1 MVRPAFSNGF
11 KYLIKVG
18 PSKNE
23 GGPSNFLVKGHGH
36 SVFKSKLE
44 PLIYLQLSLNIFV
57 VQAKEEKTINIEL
70 FIIFIAFYPSNVC
83 DKKNTKI
90 MLLILK
96 LNTNYGL

>member
-1 MVRPAFSNGF
+1 MVRPAFSNVF

-57 VQAKEEKTINIEL
+57 VHV
-70 FIIFIAFYPSNVC
+70 NVFV
-83 DKKNTKI
+83 KRFKNCEV
-90 MLLILK
+90 
-96 LNTNYGL
+96 